1 MKNSIVIKGARE
13 HNLRNIDVTIPR
25 DQLVVF
31 TGVSGSG
38 KSSLA
43 FDTIYAEGQRRYVES
58 LSTYARQF
66 LGQMEKPD
74 VDYIEGLSP
83 SIAID
88 QKAASNNP
96 RSTVGTVTEVYDYL
110 RLLYA
115 RVGRPHCPDCHL
127 PIARQ
132 TVDQI
137 VDLVMQRPTGSRFK
151 VLAPVVRG
159 KKGEHHKLLQDLF
172 KSGFVRVVADG
183 AEYTSDE
190 EITLD
195 KNRKHDIL
203 AVVDRLVLNADI
215 RGRLAEALEMSFE
228 MADGQAI
235 IQYMNEN
242 GNEDVVYSE
251 KFACPVCGFSLPEIN
266 PRIFSFNSPYG
277 ACPGCDGLGL
287 KHEIDPALVV
297 DMEMTIDEGAIIPWS
312 RNFSGYYFT
321 LLQALTDKYQIPRD
335 KPVGKLSK
343 RHQKL
348 ILYGNGGERLS
359 INFVNHQ
366 GLPQTYAANF
376 EGVVNNL
383 SRRHKETT
391 SEAVRDEMEKFMT
404 SSVCPLCEGARLKK
418 EVLWVLVGGE
428 SISSF
433 TRKSVTEMLEA
444 LDTIDFTER
453 ENHIA
458 RQVIKE
464 IRERLTFLA
473 NVGLE
478 YLTLDRAAGS
488 LSGGEAQR
496 IRLATQVGSGLVG
509 VLYVLDEPSVG
520 LHPRDNN
527 RLLSTLE
534 RLRDIGNT
542 VIVVEHDEDTM
553 RRADHI
559 LDIGPGAGVR
569 GGRVVAQ
576 GTLQDIMD
584 SEESLTGQ
592 YLSGRREIPT
602 PTRRRKGNRSYL
614 KIKGARHHNLKDI
627 DVDIPLGTM
636 TCVTGVS
643 GSGKSTLVEDIIYP
657 RLMQKLHGSRMRP
670 GEHGAIEGMHQID
683 KVVNIDQSPIGRT
696 PRSNPATYTGA
707 MDGIREL
714 LSGTP
719 ESRMRGYKPGR
730 FSFNVR
736 GGRCEACSGDGIIKI
751 EMHFLPDVYIPC
763 EVCKGSRFNRET
775 LEVRYKDKNIAE
787 ILAMTVSEAAQ
798 FFAPVSRIHRRLQ
811 VLEDVGLGYIT
822 LGQPAPTLSGGEA
835 QRVKLA
841 TELSKRATGKT
852 LYILD
857 EPTTGLHK
865 EDVRQLL
872 EVLNRL
878 VDGGNTVLMI
888 EHNLDVIKA
897 ADYLIDLGPEGGDA
911 GGYLVGRGTPED
923 ICRVDDSHT
932 GKFLRDLLT
941 PPHPNVNREAE
952 EKIDQSC
959 G

>member
-1 MKNSIVIKGARE
+1 MRNRIFVKGARE
-13 HNLRNIDVTIPR
+13 HNLKNIDVAIPR

-83 SIAID
+83 SISID

-96 RSTVGTVTEVYDYL
+96 RSTVGTVTEIYDYL

-115 RVGRPHCPDCHL
+115 RVGRPHCPNCER

-137 VDLVMQRPTGSRFK
+137 VDQVMNRLPGAKFK
-151 VLAPVVRG
+151 VLAPVIRG
-159 KKGEHHKLLQDLF
+159 KKGEHQKVLQDLF
-172 KSGFVRVVADG
+172 KDGFVRVVVDG
-183 AEYTSDE
+183 VEYTSDE
-190 EITLD
+190 EITLE

-203 AVVDRLVLNADI
+203 AVVDRLVLKPEI
-215 RGRLAEALEMSFE
+215 RGRLAEALELAFE
-228 MADGQAI
+228 KAEGQTI
-235 IQYMNEN
+235 IQYL
-242 GNEDVVYSE
+242 EDDGVKEVLYSQN
-251 KFACPVCGFSLPEIN
+251 FACPECGFSLPEIN
-266 PRIFSFNSPYG
+266 PRMFSFNSPYG
-277 ACPGCDGLGL
+277 ACPGCDGLGM
-287 KHEIDPALVV
+287 KHEIDPGLVV
-297 DMEMTIDEGAIIPWS
+297 DQELSLDEGAIIPWS
-312 RNFSGYYFT
+312 HNLSGYYNAVLFS
-321 LLQALTDKYQIPRD
+321 LTQKYRIPMNVPLKD
-335 KPVGKLSK
+335 LS
-343 RHQKL
+343 QKQFNM
-348 ILYGNGGERLS
+348 ILYGNGGEKLP
-359 INFVNHQ
+359 INFINHE
-366 GLPQTYAANF
+366 GLRHDFYASF
-376 EGVVNNL
+376 EGVINHL
-383 SRRHKETT
+383 SRRYRETQ
-391 SEAVRDEMEKFMT
+391 SEAVKEELEKFMST
-404 SSVCPLCEGARLKK
+404 SPCPHCEGERLKK

-428 SISSF
+428 SITKF
-433 TRKSVTEMLEA
+433 TRKSVAEV
-444 LDTIDFTER
+444 LDFLQKIDFSER
-453 ENHIA
+453 EEYIA
-458 RQVIKE
+458 RQIIKE
-464 IRERLTFLA
+464 IRNRLLFLV
-473 NVGLE
+473 NVGLD
-478 YLTLDRAAGS
+478 YLTLDRPAGS

-496 IRLATQVGSGLVG
+496 IRLATQVGSGLLG

-527 RLLSTLE
+527 RLLTTLE
-534 RLRDIGNT
+534 RLRDLGNT
-542 VIVVEHDEDTM
+542 VIVVEHDEDTI

-559 LDIGPGAGVR
+559 LDIGPGAGLH
-569 GGRVVAQ
+569 GGRLVAQ
-576 GTLQDIMD
+576 GNLEDILH

-592 YLSGRREIPT
+592 YLSGRRSIPV
-602 PTRRRKGNRSYL
+602 PEVRRKGNRAFL
-614 KIKGARHHNLKDI
+614 KVKGAKQHNLKDI
-627 DVDIPLGTM
+627 NIQIPLGTL

-657 RLMQKLHGSRMRP
+657 RLMQYLHGSRMRP
-670 GEHGAIEGMHQID
+670 GQHREIQGMDLID

-714 LSGTP
+714 LSGTT
-719 ESRMRGYKPGR
+719 EARIRGYKPGR

-763 EVCKGSRFNRET
+763 EVCKGKRYNRET
-775 LEVRYKDKNIAE
+775 LEVKYKGQNIAD
-787 ILAMTVSEAAQ
+787 ILAMTVSEAVE
-798 FFAPVSRIHRRLQ
+798 FFAPISRVHRRLQ
-811 VLEDVGLGYIT
+811 VLEDVGLGYMT

-841 TELSKRATGKT
+841 SELSKRATGRT
-852 LYILD
+852 MYILD

-865 EDVRQLL
+865 EDVRHLL

-878 VDGGNTVLMI
+878 VDAGNTVLVI
-888 EHNLDVIKA
+888 EHNLDVIKS

-911 GGYLVGRGTPED
+911 GGYLVATGTPED
-923 ICRVDDSHT
+923 ICRVSASHT
-932 GKFLRDLLT
+932 GQFLQEVLGLPKR
-941 PPHPNVNREAE
+941 NKSWEARVG
-952 EKIDQSC
+952 S
-959 G
+959 